1 MWEWYGLIVSNC
13 GLGVF
18 VGGLGWYGNH
28 EDPEWKSMPRSLW
41 RIGDFFMCNQPMKLP
56 AALSCCLELLAVER
70 LCQRFWR
77 FLEAPSGGEHQQ
89 VQIVKI
95 HAVPNDGTRDGCVIT
110 AWISIRM
117 LKGIGKPY
125 PRRSQAWASTPC
137 CFTGN
142 GQMRGAH
149 ETKLEKELHLCNSY
163 LKDLKVAKVATS
175 KETKEF
181 ARSSDCSSRGEH
193 FQVDLYKTQ
202 PVGGV
207 FLSSC
212 EPNQSWWTKRPFGCG

>member
-1 MWEWYGLIVSNC
+1 
-13 GLGVF
+13 
-18 VGGLGWYGNH
+18 
-28 EDPEWKSMPRSLW
+28 
-41 RIGDFFMCNQPMKLP
+41 
-56 AALSCCLELLAVER
+56 
-70 LCQRFWR
+70 
-77 FLEAPSGGEHQQ
+77 
-89 VQIVKI
+89 
-95 HAVPNDGTRDGCVIT
+95 
-110 AWISIRM
+110 
-117 LKGIGKPY
+117 
-125 PRRSQAWASTPC
+125 
-137 CFTGN
+137 
-142 GQMRGAH
+142 MRGAH